1 MPSAKKPQREGPKK
15 AQPQVRPRIV
25 IKFRDE
31 VNLPYQ
37 KGAERV
43 LNELGLAPWRNI
55 VEAAPNATLEPVFVS
70 VPEERVREL
79 VNTARQRT
87 SSYRPLN
94 FFSFFA
100 LAATPGSD
108 LQAVLRELKSWSIVE
123 NAYIDRGPSTPPAVN
138 AGDDPRSA
146 YQGYLSAAPIGIDAH
161 YAWLW
166 PGGDGEDRGFV
177 DLEYGWQF
185 EHEDLAAQDITL
197 ISGENTSYV
206 EYPRHGC
213 PRRRMRGR
221 QYPRRDRHYSEPRI
235 DSRGVRDARRRH
247 LQYG

>member
-1 MPSAKKPQREGPKK
+1 M
-15 AQPQVRPRIV
+15 
-25 IKFRDE
+25 
-31 VNLPYQ
+31 
-37 KGAERV
+37 
-43 LNELGLAPWRNI
+43 
-55 VEAAPNATLEPVFVS
+55 
-70 VPEERVREL
+70 REL

-87 SSYRPLN
+87 SSYRPGN

-166 PGGDGEDRGFV
+166 AGGDGEDRRFV
-177 DLEYGWQF
+177 DLEYGWLF

-197 ISGENTSYV
+197 ISGENTSFV
-206 EYPRHGC
+206 EFHGTSVLGVVC
-213 PRRRMRGR
+213 GVDNTVGGIGITPNLESIRVVSEMRDGGIFR
-221 QYPRRDRHYSEPRI
+221 T
-235 DSRGVRDARRRH
+235 G
-247 LQYG
+247 